1 LTAGTVGERLLLTLW
16 VGTLWA
22 IGFIAVPAIFAHFDD
37 VVIAG
42 ELAGKLFTIVN
53 YLGLSCGTVLSFR
66 YILLGRATQSLWRFW
81 LTLLM
86 LLLVAFLHFYLQAEM
101 AAIKLLEWRADSVL
115 SDRFDF
121 LHQASTVVYMVIS
134 LLGLA
139 LVVSSG
145 SRE

>member
-1 LTAGTVGERLLLTLW
+1 MTAGIVGERLLLTLW
-16 VGTLWA
+16 VGSLWA
-22 IGFIAVPAIFAHFDD
+22 IGFIAVPATFAHFED

-42 ELAGKLFTIVN
+42 EFAGKLFTIVN
-53 YLGLSCGTVLSFR
+53 YLGLACGTVLSLRF
-66 YILLGRATQSLWRFW
+66 ILLGRATQSLWRFW

-86 LLLVAFLHFYLQAEM
+86 LLLVVFLHFYLQAEM
-101 AAIKLLEWRADSVL
+101 AAIKLLEWRVDSVL

-121 LHQASTVVYMVIS
+121 LHQASTAVYMVIS

-139 LVVSSG
+139 LVASSG